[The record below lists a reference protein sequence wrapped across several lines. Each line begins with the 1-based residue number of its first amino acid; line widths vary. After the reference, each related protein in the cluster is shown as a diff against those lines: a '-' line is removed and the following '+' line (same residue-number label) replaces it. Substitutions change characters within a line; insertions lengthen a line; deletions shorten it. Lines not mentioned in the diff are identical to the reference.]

1 MTKMNVT
8 VVQTDIVWED
18 KKANIAK
25 LEKCLNELKGTTDIA
40 ILPEMFA
47 TGFSMNCEAVAEPID
62 GEVMHALQRLAQ
74 STGIALVGSFN
85 CEEQGQYFNR
95 AFFVTPSHLCYFYD
109 KRHLFRMGEE
119 ADHFSAG
126 SKQLIIPYKGFN
138 IALLVCYDLRFPVW
152 SRNRDNGYDVLVY
165 VANWPASRRKVW
177 DTLLRARALENMSYV
192 IGVNRVGTD
201 GYKLPYDG
209 GSIVISAK
217 GETLASVAD
226 NTEGTATVSID
237 TESLVHFRNK
247 FPVWKD
253 ADAFKL

>member
-1 MTKMNVT
+1 MSQRAEGNDGYRHTPRDVRHGVQHELRGCRRTYRRRGDACAAAART
-8 VVQTDIVWED
+8 VDR
-18 KKANIAK
+18 
-25 LEKCLNELKGTTDIA
+25 
-40 ILPEMFA
+40 
-47 TGFSMNCEAVAEPID
+47 
-62 GEVMHALQRLAQ
+62 HR
-74 STGIALVGSFN
+74 ALVGSFN
-85 CEEQGQYFNR
+85 CEEQGKYFNR

-237 TESLVHFRNK
+237 TESLIHFRNK